1 MRASP
6 GSAGLLAYI
15 QYTLTADNMTS
26 RDKVLLYFKFALN
39 QVLRDPL
46 AIPHNFSRIINL
58 VLLVRRGEKRRVA
71 NEVRLGIPIPD
82 TCVFSVTW
90 RCNLDCRGC
99 YAKNYG
105 PKKEL
110 QLAEVIKAVNEC
122 SGLGTYIFV
131 IAGGEPL
138 LVNGI
143 VEELS
148 KLKNAFFLLFS
159 NGTLLDSER
168 VRQVKKAKNI
178 MPIISI
184 EGGESATDDRRGE
197 GVGQEIARAMQLM
210 NRSHVPFGFSTM
222 LTHLNLREVTQ
233 RGWVDQLWRRGAR
246 FGFFVDYIP
255 IEGNLCDDFVLTDE
269 DRAYKEGILLKR
281 KSETR
286 PPIFNLPSDEYAG
299 GGCKSA
305 GKGFIHINADGY
317 VEPCPFSHYAVDN
330 VRDKPMSEILS
341 SDFFGRLRDRFATME
356 NPRGECMLFANR
368 DVVGQIAS
376 ETRAFCTE
384 G

>member
-1 MRASP
+1 
-6 GSAGLLAYI
+6 
-15 QYTLTADNMTS
+15 MTS

-58 VLLVRRGEKRRVA
+58 LRLVRQGEKRRAA
-71 NEVRLGIPIPD
+71 NEVRLGVPIPD

-90 RCNLDCRGC
+90 RCNLDCKGC
-99 YAKNYG
+99 YAKNYT

-110 QLAEVIKAVNEC
+110 RLAEVIRVVNEC
-122 SGLGTYIFV
+122 SSLGTYIFV

-138 LVNGI
+138 LLEGI

-148 KLKNAFFLLFS
+148 KVKDAFFLLFS

-168 VRQVKKAKNI
+168 VRQVEKAKNI

-184 EGGESATDDRRGE
+184 EGGEPATDERRGE
-197 GVGQEIARAMQLM
+197 GVSQAIARAMQEM
-210 NRSHVPFGFSTM
+210 NGSHVPFGFSTM

-233 RGWVDQLWRRGAR
+233 RHWVDQLWRRGAR
-246 FGFFVDYIP
+246 FGFFIDYIP
-255 IEGNLCDDFVLTDE
+255 MEGNLYDAFVLTDE
-269 DRAYKEGILLKR
+269 DREYKEGILLKR

-330 VRDKPMSEILS
+330 VRDKPMSEILN
-341 SDFFGRLRDRFATME
+341 SDFFGSLRDTFSTME
-356 NPRGECMLFANR
+356 NPIGECMLFANGPAVR
-368 DVVGQIAS
+368 QIAE